1 MTSIIRVRAL
11 LPTIT
16 RLKFSSRSGTA
27 SQCDWSGEGSGSV
40 TVSED
45 DQARCSHVRFHEEG
59 HFALAGQSQE
69 LAFRNV
75 YRWELEEDRLRLF
88 HERRGRE
95 AAVWLFD
102 LVEAQ
107 DGNGLVAAEAHLCGE
122 DRYTARLEINAD
134 GFTLDWRIQGPR
146 KDESI
151 AYRYFVS

>member
-1 MTSIIRVRAL
+1 LTSIIRVRAL

-45 DQARCSHVRFHEEG
+45 NQARCSHVRFHEEG

-151 AYRYFVS
+151 AYHYFVS